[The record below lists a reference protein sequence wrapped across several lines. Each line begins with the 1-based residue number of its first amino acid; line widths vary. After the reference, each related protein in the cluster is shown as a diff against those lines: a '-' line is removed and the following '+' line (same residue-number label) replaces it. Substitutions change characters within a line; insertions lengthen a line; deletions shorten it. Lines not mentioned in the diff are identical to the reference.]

1 MTRKADLLEEADQ
14 KPAPKKQKKDGKAI
28 TVVSDGESK
37 PDIKTLESK
46 CMSRAET
53 KDIQALAKE
62 NNELQAT
69 VQMNIA
75 AMKIVSSENKEL
87 EDDNLEKSR
96 TIQKLKDEFL
106 LQEDEISSNRAK
118 YKDTKAKLQDIKLK
132 YENNLIALKDA
143 ASKQEDTEAELKDTV
158 SQLEKSRRNEQNLQ
172 RQIRTLEDKVK
183 GWELE
188 AGQANHAS
196 LATVALSTHG
206 LAAQIEDRFNRLEN
220 AMVELAKK
228 QQAGFDAITEE
239 LSKKDNYW
247 FGQKPCRLSNKYL
260 LRVKDFEKI
269 NSTKDKD
276 IAKADV
282 KLAQN
287 FDEIKKHMPDN
298 AKNKVYP
305 VCEDRGSGNK

>member
-28 TVVSDGESK
+28 TVVSDDESK

-46 CMSRAET
+46 EVKALLIESQHERERLQLRCMSGAET

-96 TIQKLKDEFL
+96 TIQKLMDEFL

-143 ASKQEDTEAELKDTV
+143 ASKQEDTEAELKNTVSQLEIAKSKQEDAEAKLKDTV
-158 SQLEKSRRNEQNLQ
+158 SQLEKSRRDEQNLQ
-172 RQIRTLEDKVK
+172 RQITTLEDKVK

-196 LATVALSTHG
+196 LATVALSIHG

-239 LSKKDNYW
+239 LFKKDNYW
-247 FGQKPCRLSNKYL
+247 F
-260 LRVKDFEKI
+260 
-269 NSTKDKD
+269 
-276 IAKADV
+276 
-282 KLAQN
+282 
-287 FDEIKKHMPDN
+287 
-298 AKNKVYP
+298 
-305 VCEDRGSGNK
+305 